1 MYYCKM
7 KLTFD
12 LQKEFIELNKLLK
25 VLNLAETGGHA
36 NLLIDEGLVRVNS
49 HKETQRR
56 KKIRKGD
63 VVQFEATTITV
74 E

>member
-36 NLLIDEGLVRVNS
+36 NLLIDEGLVCVNS

>member
-63 VVQFEATTITV
+63 VIQFEATTITV

>member
-1 MYYCKM
+1 MEV
-7 KLTFD
+7 TFD

-25 VLNLAETGGHA
+25 VLNLAESGGHA
-36 NLLIDEGLVRVNS
+36 NLLIDDGLVRVNS

-63 VVQFEATTITV
+63 KVEFDTVTIIV